1 MTEHI
6 SGLQVGS
13 RAFAHAHGEGVHGD
27 WRRQLPVL
35 AGSRVTL
42 RELRLSD
49 APSLFALLT
58 TEEVSRFISTP
69 PDSVEAFERFIEAAH
84 RQQADGACA
93 FFAVTVEGFDSAIG
107 VFQVRRLDA
116 DFSIAEWGFA
126 IGAPFWGT
134 GVFRQGAGL
143 ILEFAFETLGVH
155 RLEARVAVGN
165 ERGNRAMLK
174 LGAVTEGVLHQSF
187 YHRGEHHDQMLY
199 ALGAD
204 DWWASR
210 GVVTLPAVFH

>member
-1 MTEHI
+1 MAEHI
-6 SGLQVGS
+6 NAVQVAS
-13 RAFAHAHGEGVHGD
+13 RAFAHVHSEDVRAD
-27 WRRQLPVL
+27 WRHQLPVL
-35 AGSRVTL
+35 AAGQVVL
-42 RELRLSD
+42 RDLRLSD

-69 PDSVEAFERFIEAAH
+69 PDSVAAFERFIEAAH
-84 RQQADGACA
+84 RQQADGVCA

-107 VFQVRRLDA
+107 VFQVHRLDA
-116 DFSIAEWGFA
+116 DFSTGEWGFA
-126 IGAPFWGT
+126 IGSPFWGT
-134 GVFRQGAGL
+134 GVFKQGAGL
-143 ILEFAFETLGVH
+143 ILEFAFETLGVQ

-174 LGAVTEGVLHQSF
+174 LGAVPEGVLRQSF

-210 GVVTLPAVFH
+210 GVVRQPAVFH